1 MPQSKRRQCQTF
13 SGCFDSGTFTR
24 EVAEGSAEVFVNA
37 DLSEAWGAV
46 VGSRSGLQMVV
57 DVDGCST

>member
-1 MPQSKRRQCQTF
+1 
-13 SGCFDSGTFTR
+13 
-24 EVAEGSAEVFVNA
+24 VNA